1 MPRLDYE
8 RVIEQPEL
16 AYATE
21 GSAAF
26 DLRGYFTDA
35 LKELVLDS
43 EIEEGTRYS
52 KALEGQFWL
61 EKGTTVVL
69 RTGLKFGIP
78 KGYVLKVY
86 PRSGL
91 GFKHDVTLVNNV
103 GIIDSDYTDEV
114 LIKLIAQTEDYL
126 VVDGNR
132 VAQAI
137 LERAE
142 ETILV
147 PVKEVKQTGRGG
159 FGHSGVL

>member
-1 MPRLDYE
+1 MPRLDYQ

-16 AYATE
+16 AYATD

-43 EIEEGTRYS
+43 G
-52 KALEGQFWL
+52 LEADLFWL

-126 VVDGNR
+126 IVDGNR
-132 VAQAI
+132 IAQAI

>member
-1 MPRLDYE
+1 MPRLDYQ

-16 AYATE
+16 AYATD

-43 EIEEGTRYS
+43 G
-52 KALEGQFWL
+52 LEADLFWL

-126 VVDGNR
+126 IVDGNR

>member
-35 LKELVLDS
+35 LKELVFD
-43 EIEEGTRYS
+43 
-52 KALEGQFWL
+52 LESDENSFWL
-61 EKGTTVVL
+61 KKGKTVVL
-69 RTGLKFGIP
+69 RTGIKFGIP

-91 GFKHDVTLVNNV
+91 GFKYDVTLVNNV

-114 LIKLIAQTEDYL
+114 LIKLISQTEDYL
-126 VVDGNR
+126 IVNGNR

-147 PVKEVKQTGRGG
+147 PVKEVTQTGRGG
-159 FGHSGVL
+159 FGHSGDK

>member
-8 RVIEQPEL
+8 RVIEQPDL

-26 DLRGYFTDA
+26 DLRGYFPYA
-35 LKELVLDS
+35 LKELILDS
-43 EIEEGTRYS
+43 GSEESTY
-52 KALEGQFWL
+52 WL
-61 EKGTTVVL
+61 EKGATVVL

-126 VVDGNR
+126 LVNGNR

-142 ETILV
+142 ETLLV
-147 PVKEVKQTGRGG
+147 SVKEVKQTGRGG
-159 FGHSGVL
+159 VGSTGTT